1 MEESHKQGLVDDTE
15 VNFVDNVFDFTE
27 LSVHEIM
34 VPRTDMI
41 CIYLDKPYEENVKT
55 MINEQKTRYPLC
67 NEDKDHIVG
76 FVHVKDLMNT
86 IVNGGKV
93 NLRHMARKVFVV
105 PESMDVSDLLKTMQ
119 KNRSQLAIVVDEYG
133 GTAGMVTIED
143 IIEEIVGDIQDEFDK
158 ERPAV
163 EKRSDTV
170 YSIDAK
176 TLLEDLDDLLGI
188 DIKDETVDTIGG
200 WLYDRLGGEPHIGQ
214 QSSYEGNIF
223 SVEEVDG
230 VRITRIIVKL
240 QKVVESY
247 D

>member
-1 MEESHKQGLVDDTE
+1 MHAIVDG
-15 VNFVDNVFDFTE
+15 
-27 LSVHEIM
+27 
-34 VPRTDMI
+34 R
-41 CIYLDKPYEENVKT
+41 
-55 MINEQKTRYPLC
+55 
-67 NEDKDHIVG
+67 
-76 FVHVKDLMNT
+76 
-86 IVNGGKV
+86 KV
-93 NLRHMARKVFVV
+93 SLRKIARKVFVV

-143 IIEEIVGDIQDEFDK
+143 IIEEIVGDIQDEFDQ
-158 ERPAV
+158 ERPTV

-176 TLLEDLDDLLGI
+176 ILLEDLDDLLGI
-188 DIKDETVDTIGG
+188 DIEDETVDTIGG
-200 WLYDRLGGEPHIGQ
+200 WLYDRLGGDPQIGQ

-230 VRITRIIVKL
+230 VRITRIIVQIAKKL
-240 QKVVESY
+240 QDDST